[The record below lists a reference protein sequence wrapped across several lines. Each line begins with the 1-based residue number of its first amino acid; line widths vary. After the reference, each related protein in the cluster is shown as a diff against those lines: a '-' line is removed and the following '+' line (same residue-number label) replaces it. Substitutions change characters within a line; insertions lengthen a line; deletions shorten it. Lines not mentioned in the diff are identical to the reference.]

1 MALRS
6 KNKVSAA
13 FSMSSMTD
21 IVFLLLIFFM
31 LTSTLVTTN
40 ALDLVLPNSTAQTVK
55 KQRVSV
61 SINENFEYFID
72 KESVELKYIEVQLI
86 DKLAGKDE
94 QVVVLRVDKSVPLEY
109 AVEVMDIAYRN
120 KFKIVLATQQKQCNF
135 FVINISEERHWERF

>member
-1 MALRS
+1 MPLRS

-40 ALDLVLPNSTAQTVK
+40 ALDLVLPNSAAQTVK

-72 KESVELKYIEVQLI
+72 KEAVELRYIEAQLI
-86 DKLAGKDE
+86 DKLAGQDE
-94 QVVVLRVDKSVPLEY
+94 QVVVLRVDKSVPVEY

-120 KFKIVLATQQKQCNF
+120 KFKIVLATQQK
-135 FVINISEERHWERF
+135 R

>member
-72 KESVELKYIEVQLI
+72 KEAVELKYIEAQLI
-86 DKLAGKDE
+86 DKLAGQDE
-94 QVVVLRVDKSVPLEY
+94 QVVVLRVDKSVRIEY

-120 KFKIVLATQQKQCNF
+120 KFKIVLATQQK
-135 FVINISEERHWERF
+135 R

>member
-72 KESVELKYIEVQLI
+72 KEAVELKYVEAHLI
-86 DKLAGKDE
+86 DKLAGQDE
-94 QVVVLRVDKSVPLEY
+94 QVVVLRVDKSVPIEY

-120 KFKIVLATQQKQCNF
+120 KFKIVLATQQK
-135 FVINISEERHWERF
+135 R

>member
-6 KNKVSAA
+6 KNKVSAT

-72 KESVELKYIEVQLI
+72 KEAVELRYIETQLI
-86 DKLAGKDE
+86 DKLAGQDE
-94 QVVVLRVDKSVPLEY
+94 QVVVLRVDKSVPIEY

-120 KFKIVLATQQKQCNF
+120 KFKIVLATQQK
-135 FVINISEERHWERF
+135 R

>member
-61 SINENFEYFID
+61 SINENFEYYID
-72 KESVELKYIEVQLI
+72 KEAVELKYVEAQLI
-86 DKLAGKDE
+86 DKLAGQDE
-94 QVVVLRVDKSVPLEY
+94 QVVVLRVDKSVPIEY

-120 KFKIVLATQQKQCNF
+120 KFKIVLATQQK
-135 FVINISEERHWERF
+135 R

>member
-72 KESVELKYIEVQLI
+72 KEAVELKYIEAQLI
-86 DKLAGKDE
+86 DKLVGQDE
-94 QVVVLRVDKSVPLEY
+94 QVVVLRVDKSVPIEY

-120 KFKIVLATQQKQCNF
+120 KFKIVLATQQK
-135 FVINISEERHWERF
+135 R

>member
-72 KESVELKYIEVQLI
+72 KEAVELNYIEAQLI
-86 DKLAGKDE
+86 DKLAGQDE
-94 QVVVLRVDKSVPLEY
+94 KVVVLRVDKSVPIEY

-120 KFKIVLATQQKQCNF
+120 KFKIVLATQQK
-135 FVINISEERHWERF
+135 R

>member
-21 IVFLLLIFFM
+21 IVFLLLIIFM

-61 SINENFEYFID
+61 SINDNFEYFID
-72 KESVELKYIEVQLI
+72 KEVVELKYIEAQLI
-86 DKLAGKDE
+86 NKLAEQDE
-94 QVVVLRVDKSVPLEY
+94 QVVVLRVDKSVPIEY

-120 KFKIVLATQQKQCNF
+120 KFKIVLATQQK
-135 FVINISEERHWERF
+135 R

>member
-1 MALRS
+1 MALKS

-72 KESVELKYIEVQLI
+72 KEAVELKYIEAQLI
-86 DKLAGKDE
+86 DKLAGLDE
-94 QVVVLRVDKSVPLEY
+94 QVVVLRVDKSVPIEY

-120 KFKIVLATQQKQCNF
+120 KFKIVLATQQK
-135 FVINISEERHWERF
+135 R

>member
-61 SINENFEYFID
+61 SINENFVYFID
-72 KESVELKYIEVQLI
+72 KEAVELKYIEAQLI
-86 DKLAGKDE
+86 DKLAGQDE
-94 QVVVLRVDKSVPLEY
+94 QVVVLRVDKSVPIEY

-120 KFKIVLATQQKQCNF
+120 KFKIVLATQQK
-135 FVINISEERHWERF
+135 R

>member
-72 KESVELKYIEVQLI
+72 KEAVELKFTEAQLI
-86 DKLAGKDE
+86 DKLAGQDE
-94 QVVVLRVDKSVPLEY
+94 KVVVLRVDKSVPIEY

-120 KFKIVLATQQKQCNF
+120 KFKIVLATQQK
-135 FVINISEERHWERF
+135 R